1 MGDRFVVRIAIVV
14 MLIAALAAVGFY
26 AYNWG
31 LAQGVAES
39 ARAIAAPGT
48 GVPVV
53 AVWPRPWGFG
63 FGFFP
68 FFPLFFVLFW
78 VLALR
83 GLFWRRAW
91 WGRGYGWSGRGHG
104 CGGVPPAFDEW
115 HRRAHT
121 QQGPSVPASESKS

>member
-1 MGDRFVVRIAIVV
+1 MGNRLGFRLVVSVLMIAMVAGV
-14 MLIAALAAVGFY
+14 SMY
-26 AYNWG
+26 SYNV
-31 LAQGVAES
+31 GVAHGIAES
-39 ARAIAAPGT
+39 GRILAAPGN
-48 GVPVV
+48 GVPLV

-91 WGRGYGWSGRGHG
+91 WGRGYGYGHHE
-104 CGGVPPAFDEW
+104 VPRMFDEW
-115 HRRAHT
+115 HRRAHA
-121 QQGPSVPASESKS
+121 QPAPPAADTRL